1 MSIDNGLADWTIS
14 EWLFSL
20 TVHLAY
26 DSIRQLYQNLEW
38 EYVAQTAEKQRLTFT
53 DQLRIRF
60 KGFLDPIGAFFNR
73 MGLMPNTVT
82 ILGLIGNIIGAI
94 FLAQG
99 KMTLGGIII
108 LIMGPVDALDGT
120 MARLRGESSDFGA
133 FVDSVT
139 DRYSEL
145 VIMGGLLYYF
155 LDHQQGAYA
164 GLVFIAAAGSVL
176 VSYVR
181 ARAASLGYDTKVGIL
196 TRFERYLVLAPTL
209 IFNIPEIGMGII
221 AVLANVTAI
230 QRIIDVRRQVY
241 EAKKRK

>member
-1 MSIDNGLADWTIS
+1 MTQQAD
-14 EWLFSL
+14 
-20 TVHLAY
+20 
-26 DSIRQLYQNLEW
+26 
-38 EYVAQTAEKQRLTFT
+38 KQRLILT
-53 DQLRIRF
+53 DYLRTHF
-60 KGFLDPIGAFFNR
+60 KGVLDPLGAFFNR
-73 MGLMPNTVT
+73 LGLMPNTMT
-82 ILGLIGNIIGAI
+82 ILGLIGNIFGAI

-145 VIMGGLLYYF
+145 VIMGGLLYHF
-155 LDHQQGAYA
+155 IQHQQGLYA
-164 GLVFIAAAGSVL
+164 LLVFIAAAGSVL

-181 ARAASLGYDTKVGIL
+181 ARAASLGHDTKVGIL

-209 IFNIPEIGMGII
+209 IFNVPHIGVGII

-241 EAKKRK
+241 ESGKENNSE